1 MVKQPSIRQAGS
13 PALKAPGP
21 ADRARG
27 AFSMIELLLVV
38 MIMMLTAAL
47 AVPSF
52 IRSYQGAKLRT
63 SVRTIVM
70 AHRHARATSVLQQK
84 QSVILFDVKKNEIE
98 IISVSAAM
106 QVSDKDKFLDGRAN
120 RTGSD
125 VVDAAEADK
134 QRQTGEKEMSPVISE
149 LVRKMADG
157 VKIVDFE
164 SEKVQEEDGIYWV
177 NYYPNGMCD
186 PYELRVVDDKNQA
199 ATVKIDGL
207 SGSAEVEYD

>member
-1 MVKQPSIRQAGS
+1 MR
-13 PALKAPGP
+13 
-21 ADRARG
+21 
-27 AFSMIELLLVV
+27 
-38 MIMMLTAAL
+38 TAAL